1 MKLTEEQKSRRFSG
15 ENRVYAAVES
25 GRISIDENGCVWRHH
40 KNGLVTSAE
49 KPMKNGYVM
58 IRVFM
63 DGKTECAMAHR
74 LVWRHFHG
82 RIFNNL
88 TVNHKDG
95 VKTNNCPSNLELATP
110 YMQARHAI
118 DKLKRYQP
126 TGEEC
131 GRVTLTTD
139 QVEEMRRRRLV
150 GEKVA
155 VLAKDYG
162 VSKAQISRITRGV
175 QWGHVEGNLTKTPSK
190 FKERRKEMDFNYYQ
204 EQAAKT
210 AVYPGSG
217 TTTGLLYVTLG
228 LASEAGEVA
237 GAVKRIIR
245 DDGGVLTEERR
256 KQLISEVSDCIWYI
270 SQLCTELGV
279 TFEEV
284 AHRNLIKLN
293 NRKER
298 GTLMGSG
305 DNR

>member
-1 MKLTEEQKSRRFSG
+1 
-15 ENRVYAAVES
+15 
-25 GRISIDENGCVWRHH
+25 
-40 KNGLVTSAE
+40 
-49 KPMKNGYVM
+49 
-58 IRVFM
+58 
-63 DGKTECAMAHR
+63 
-74 LVWRHFHG
+74 
-82 RIFNNL
+82 
-88 TVNHKDG
+88 
-95 VKTNNCPSNLELATP
+95 
-110 YMQARHAI
+110 
-118 DKLKRYQP
+118 
-126 TGEEC
+126 
-131 GRVTLTTD
+131 
-139 QVEEMRRRRLV
+139 
-150 GEKVA
+150 
-155 VLAKDYG
+155 
-162 VSKAQISRITRGV
+162 
-175 QWGHVEGNLTKTPSK
+175 
-190 FKERRKEMDFNYYQ
+190 MDFNYYQ